1 MPDFKHPKIRFQK
14 IQFDKL
20 EESAAFL
27 KADHV
32 FSCLGTTIKKAGSEE
47 EFRKV
52 DYDYVVNSAKIS
64 LQNGAKKI
72 FIVSALGADK
82 NSLIFYSR
90 VKGEME
96 EAVTALSYQ
105 SIFFFRPSLLLGERA
120 EVRNGEKMGEFF
132 GNLISFALIG
142 PFKKYKPI
150 KAISVAKAM
159 FISAKGDVKGVK
171 IMDSDEIE
179 EIACLV

>member
-1 MPDFKHPKIRFQK
+1 MPGFKHPKIRFRK
-14 IQFDKL
+14 IEFDKL
-20 EESAAFL
+20 EETAALL

-32 FSCLGTTIKKAGSEE
+32 FSCLGTTIKKAGSEQ

-72 FIVSALGADK
+72 FVVSALGADK
-82 NSLIFYSR
+82 NSFIFYNK

-96 EAVTALSYQ
+96 EAITALSYQ
-105 SIFFFRPSLLLGERA
+105 STFFFRPSLLLGERT
-120 EVRNGEKMGEFF
+120 EVRNGEKIGEAF
-132 GNLISFALIG
+132 GNLISFALVG
-142 PFKKYKPI
+142 PLKKYKPI
-150 KAISVAKAM
+150 KALSVAKAM

-171 IMDSDEIE
+171 IMESDEIE
-179 EIACLV
+179 EISYLV